1 MSIDIHSPSVAGFR
15 CEAVTSNTIALP
27 CLHSRLANI
36 LHAQS
41 ADVDLG
47 ANHPDD
53 PAVLIGLGFAF
64 VRQGRLLDG
73 RVPEFLIARLGALA
87 EDGNA
92 ACRLMLDWLRNRN
105 RDFAW
110 FRNGHLTRP
119 NMAVASADTRP
130 PRRSPRERVLATIA
144 KPDHIGGRRRTR
156 TRPRDPVPN
165 PKKAII
171 AAERGGRVDG

>member
-1 MSIDIHSPSVAGFR
+1 MTIETHSPSVAGFR
-15 CEAVTSNTIALP
+15 CEAVPSDTIASP

-36 LHAQS
+36 PHPQS

-53 PAVLIGLGFAF
+53 PAVLIGLAFAF

-73 RVPEFLIARLGALA
+73 RVPEPLIARLGALA
-87 EDGNA
+87 GDGNA

-105 RDFAW
+105 RDLRRSGNKHPTPSTIALQAAPQ
-110 FRNGHLTRP
+110 R
-119 NMAVASADTRP
+119 

-144 KPDHIGGRRRTR
+144 KPGHIDGQRRTR
-156 TRPRDPVPN
+156 TRPRDPVRYPET
-165 PKKAII
+165 AII
-171 AAERGGRVDG
+171 AAETGGRADG